1 MRIKTKRIPYF
12 RQALRICGIILLVPL
27 VAWLAEFAYNNYV
40 APYNKRSLSNYMI
53 LSNHGHEG
61 YNYTRLNSLLR
72 KMRRIE
78 DHYNQRLDL
87 ESASF
92 HKKIEHTLE
101 GLEAENRSF
110 ITYYYSIL
118 DLYTQANMPIKLRRR
133 LHYYRTIIRHSIGF
147 LRQLEQ
153 ELGIKERTEM
163 PHSNYSKF

>member
-1 MRIKTKRIPYF
+1 MRIKQKKLPYLMH
-12 RQALRICGIILLVPL
+12 ALRITGIIIVVPL
-27 VAWLAEFAYNNYV
+27 IAWLAEFAYNNYV
-40 APYNKRSLSNYMI
+40 VPYHKQTATQYMI

-61 YNYTRLNSLLR
+61 YDYTALNSLLR

-78 DHYNQRLDL
+78 MHYSQGVEL
-87 ESASF
+87 ASETF
-92 HKKIEHTLE
+92 HSQIMHVLA

-110 ITYYYSIL
+110 IAYYYSIL

-153 ELGIKERTEM
+153 ELGITQRTSM
-163 PHSNYSKF
+163 PHQEAYKI

>member
-1 MRIKTKRIPYF
+1 MRIKQKRIPYF
-12 RQALRICGIILLVPL
+12 RQALRMCGIILLVPL
-27 VAWLAEFAYNNYV
+27 VAWLAEFAYNNYI
-40 APYNKRSLSNYMI
+40 APYNKRNTTQYMI

-61 YNYTRLNSLLR
+61 YNYTQLNSLLR

-78 DHYNQRLDL
+78 DQYNQQINLDNPT
-87 ESASF
+87 F
-92 HKKIEHTLE
+92 HQRIQHARE

-153 ELGIKERTEM
+153 ELGITERTDM
-163 PHSNYSKF
+163 PHSVYDKI